1 MIGPKIRSLLRKL
14 HKRWEVWWHTSE
26 SAPARW
32 TRAAHSA
39 LLGEMPALAAGTA
52 LFAIL
57 AVVPLLAAVVAILG
71 LVVDASQIR
80 GHLSGLETV
89 LPQQVVD
96 FIADQLERQAERS
109 SGEVGIQIFVSVVL
123 AMISAR
129 GSAQSL
135 LNALNRAYRVRELR
149 GTLHRLAL
157 SLGISLATLLGLLTV
172 LTVVVALPGLVATLS
187 VHLTSLFSWLR
198 WPALLAMVFGTLF
211 ALFRFGPSPRPLGT
225 DRHVWPGAAISTA
238 LLVVVSWG
246 LSEWVERVAH
256 YELFYGAFG
265 SVIVIVLWFYLS
277 TMAIVIGGFV
287 NAELERG
294 SGAPEPDRS
303 MY

>member
-1 MIGPKIRSLLRKL
+1 
-14 HKRWEVWWHTSE
+14 
-26 SAPARW
+26 
-32 TRAAHSA
+32 
-39 LLGEMPALAAGTA
+39 MPALAAGTA

-57 AVVPLLAAVVAILG
+57 AVVPTLAAVVGVFG
-71 LVVDASQIR
+71 LVSSAAEIR
-80 GHLSGLETV
+80 AHLHGLENV
-89 LPQQVVD
+89 LPQEVVD
-96 FIADQLERQAERS
+96 FIADQLERQAARS
-109 SGEVGIQIFVSVVL
+109 SGELGIQIGASVVL

-129 GSAQSL
+129 GSAGAL
-135 LNALNRAYRVRELR
+135 LTALNRAYRVRELR
-149 GTLHRLAL
+149 GALYRIAL
-157 SLGISLATLLGLLTV
+157 SLAISLATLIGLITV
-172 LTVVVALPGLVATLS
+172 LTVVVALPGLIATLPFHIDP
-187 VHLTSLFSWLR
+187 VVNWLR
-198 WPALLAMVFGTLF
+198 WPALLALVFATLF
-211 ALFRFGPSPRPLGT
+211 ALYRFGPSPRPLGT

-256 YELFYGAFG
+256 YEVFYGAFG
-265 SVIVIVLWFYLS
+265 SVVVIVMWFYLS

>member
-1 MIGPKIRSLLRKL
+1 MLKDLGRS
-14 HKRWEVWWHTSE
+14 WEVWWHTSE
-26 SAPARW
+26 RAPARW
-32 TRAAHSA
+32 LRAAHSA

-57 AVVPLLAAVVAILG
+57 AVVPLIAAVVDIFG
-71 LVVDASQIR
+71 LIETPAHIR
-80 GHLSGLETV
+80 EHLNGLQTV
-89 LPQQVVD
+89 MPQQVVD
-96 FIADQLERQAERS
+96 FLVDQLERQTARS
-109 SGEVGIQIFVSVVL
+109 SGELGVQIALSVVL

-129 GSAQSL
+129 GSAQAL
-135 LNALNRAYRVRELR
+135 LTAINRAYRVRELR
-149 GTLHRLAL
+149 STWHRLAL
-157 SLGISLATLLGLLTV
+157 SFAMSAATLIGLLTV
-172 LTVVVALPGLVATLS
+172 LTVVIALPGLIATLPFHIDPF
-187 VHLTSLFSWLR
+187 VSWLR
-198 WPALLAMVFGTLF
+198 WPMLLALVFGTLF
-211 ALFRFGPSPRPLGT
+211 ALYRYGPSPRPLGT

-256 YELFYGAFG
+256 YEVFYGAFG
-265 SVIVIVLWFYLS
+265 SVVVIVLWFYLS

-294 SGAPEPDRS
+294 SGAPQPDRS

>member
-1 MIGPKIRSLLRKL
+1 MIASKIRALHDLRRK
-14 HKRWEVWWHTSE
+14 WQAWWHTSQQ
-26 SAPARW
+26 APARW
-32 TRAAHSA
+32 LRAAHSA

-57 AVVPLLAAVVAILG
+57 ATVPALAAVVGVFG
-71 LVVDASQIR
+71 LVSSASEIR
-80 GHLSGLETV
+80 THLGGLEAV

-96 FIADQLERQAERS
+96 FIADQLERQAARS
-109 SGEVGIQIFVSVVL
+109 SGELGIQIAASVFL

-129 GSAQSL
+129 GSAQAL
-135 LNALNRAYRVRELR
+135 LTALNRAYRVRELR
-149 GTLHRLAL
+149 GTLYRLAL
-157 SLGISLATLLGLLTV
+157 SLAISLATLIGLLVV
-172 LTVVVALPGLVATLS
+172 LTVVVALPSLMATVAP
-187 VHLTSLFSWLR
+187 SLWPVIGWLR
-198 WPALLAMVFGTLF
+198 WPALLTVLFGTLF
-211 ALFRFGPSPRPLGT
+211 ALYRFGPSPRPLGT

-238 LLVVVSWG
+238 LLVLVSWG

-256 YELFYGAFG
+256 YEVFYGAFG
-265 SVIVIVLWFYLS
+265 SVVVVVLWFYLS
-277 TMAIVIGGFV
+277 TMAIVLGGFV